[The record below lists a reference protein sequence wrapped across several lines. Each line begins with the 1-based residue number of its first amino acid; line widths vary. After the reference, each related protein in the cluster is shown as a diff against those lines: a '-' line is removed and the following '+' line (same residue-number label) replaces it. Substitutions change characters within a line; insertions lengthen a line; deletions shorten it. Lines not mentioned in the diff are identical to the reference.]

1 LNRDEMRL
9 ASSWNGAADEV
20 PPLVARLEAES
31 RRAETPCGEGN
42 MVWRLW
48 GEGPPLVLLHGGAG
62 SWRHWARNIDALA
75 RNRLVLAADLPGLGD
90 SALPPTPTT
99 PQAVT
104 AVLSAGLDA
113 LLGPGTRFDLMGF
126 SFGAVLSGGLA
137 ALRDRDLRSLTL
149 VGAGGLGLPRPP
161 VVLEKIRDKQ
171 GEERLAAHR
180 TNLARLM
187 LADPARIDT
196 TALAIQSWN
205 SDHTRINSRSFM
217 PATWLRDSLPGV
229 TAPLNVIYGERDA
242 IAWPQL
248 ESRFELIR
256 GIRPDARCRA
266 IPGAGHWVAFE
277 AAEAFNQAAA
287 EMLPP
292 GAA

>member
-1 LNRDEMRL
+1 M
-9 ASSWNGAADEV
+9 DEV
-20 PPLVARLEAES
+20 PPLVARLEAAS
-31 RRAETPCGEGN
+31 RRAETPCGRGG
-42 MVWRLW
+42 MVWHLW

-62 SWRHWARNIDALA
+62 SWRHWARNIEALS
-75 RNRLVLAADLPGLGD
+75 RNRLVLAADLPGLGESD
-90 SALPPTPTT
+90 LPPLPPTP
-99 PQAVT
+99 QGVT

-161 VVLEKIRDKQ
+161 VVLEKIRDKR
-171 GEERLAAHR
+171 GEERAAAHR

-187 LADPARIDT
+187 LADPARIDA

-217 PATWLRDSLPGV
+217 SPTWLRDALPGV
-229 TAPLNVIYGERDA
+229 TAPLNVIFGERDA

-248 ESRFELIR
+248 EARFDLIR

-266 IPGAGHWVAFE
+266 IPGAGHWVAYE
-277 AAEAFNQAAA
+277 AAEAFNQAV
-287 EMLPP
+287 EGMLPP
-292 GAA
+292 AA